1 MKWNASINFIFYI
14 FFSIMLFDKI
24 QCFLFHYQK
33 KGWIFINSFHIFQ
46 QFILF
51 CINYNFVVILMYLF
65 HYACWRTIFIP
76 LSILNDKL
84 QWISIYFNLFFV
96 KKKNAIKVTVFENM
110 IYPKIVPIIFAK
122 LNLQNKC
129 MLHLGKYFVLRYFY
143 ILIFMNKHL
152 VQICLLINI
161 RL

>member
-46 QFILF
+46 QLILF

-84 QWISIYFNLFFV
+84 QWISINFILFFV
-96 KKKNAIKVTVFENM
+96 KKKRMQLK
-110 IYPKIVPIIFAK
+110 
-122 LNLQNKC
+122 
-129 MLHLGKYFVLRYFY
+129 LRYLKTWYTPKLYQLFLQSWIY
-143 ILIFMNKHL
+143 KTNVCYTLENILFWGIFTFWFSW
-152 VQICLLINI
+152 INTWYKYVYW
-161 RL
+161 LT